1 MRRWAAALLALGLG
15 VSVSAALLVFASP
28 DRNTVE
34 VYAAARDIPAGS
46 SISPD
51 SVVKVRVSSTGLPSL
66 LFTGG
71 DQATLTGL
79 HATHDLAAGQ
89 LIQRTDAARLE
100 AIPDRRLV
108 FVPVKDAPPA
118 AAGSRVD
125 LLVVDGAPDH
135 LSVSPF
141 ALGVEVQASVAGGL
155 GGTQAQDA
163 WRRIFASV
171 TPLGPLAEH
180 LADPEVEEVRINGTQ
195 ACFVFRA
202 GRRHAVA
209 PPFDDEDALIELVHW
224 YTDGTPTARLDRAS
238 PTVTMTLPEGSRLH
252 AVLSPPA
259 RPMSVTIRKHPPA
272 RFPDLGALATSGF
285 LPNALIEFLE
295 AAIAAR
301 LNILVSGGAGA
312 GKTTF
317 MRVLARLV
325 AADERI
331 VTIEDQAELHLCRGL
346 PDCIALEG
354 RPSNTK
360 GRGAITIQMLVH
372 EALRMSPDR
381 IVIVDVRGPEALDLL
396 DAMNT
401 GHPGSVCTLH
411 ADSPRETL
419 PRLVRLALRN
429 PQAPRA
435 EAVLAEVVNTV
446 DLVLHAAIVR
456 GSADHSRARKR
467 PSLRCVGGLDEGHPM
482 LQELVALRP
491 DGRWHRCGSAAAMP
505 QRIWSKLAQ
514 VSDPAG
520 LLDGFDA

>member
-1 MRRWAAALLALGLG
+1 LNSTAPVSVEERIRARVEAALAAELARRDRTRLRVEDQGWIYE
-15 VSVSAALLVFASP
+15 LV
-28 DRNTVE
+28 
-34 VYAAARDIPAGS
+34 G
-46 SISPD
+46 
-51 SVVKVRVSSTGLPSL
+51 
-66 LFTGG
+66 
-71 DQATLTGL
+71 
-79 HATHDLAAGQ
+79 
-89 LIQRTDAARLE
+89 
-100 AIPDRRLV
+100 RLV
-108 FVPVKDAPPA
+108 GEEAE
-118 AAGSRVD
+118 
-125 LLVVDGAPDH
+125 LDGAQ
-135 LSVSPF
+135 SQ
-141 ALGVEVQASVAGGL
+141 E
-155 GGTQAQDA
+155 T

-180 LADPEVEEVRINGTQ
+180 LADPDVEEVRINGTE

-202 GRRHAVA
+202 GRRQSVP

-224 YTDGTPTARLDRAS
+224 YTDGTPSSRLDRAS

-252 AVLSPPA
+252 AALSPPA

-272 RFPDLGALATSGF
+272 RFTDLAALSASGF
-285 LPNALIEFLE
+285 LPNALIDFLA

-317 MRVLARLV
+317 MRVLSRLI
-325 AADERI
+325 AADERV
-331 VTIEDQAELHLCRGL
+331 VTIEDQAELHLWREL

-354 RPSNTK
+354 RQANTE

-381 IVIVDVRGPEALDLL
+381 IIIGEVRGGEALDLL

-435 EAVLAEVVNTV
+435 EAVLAEVVHTV
-446 DLVLHAAIVR
+446 DLILHVAMVR
-456 GSADHSRARKR
+456 RGAGQTRERRLLSMS
-467 PSLRCVGGLDEGHPM
+467 CVAGLDDGRPL
-482 LQELVALRP
+482 LQELIALRP
-491 DGRWHRCGSAAAMP
+491 DGRWHRVGSPASMP
-505 QRIWSKLAQ
+505 ERVWSKLAQ
-514 VSDPAG
+514 VSEPAR
-520 LLDGFDA
+520 LLDDFDD